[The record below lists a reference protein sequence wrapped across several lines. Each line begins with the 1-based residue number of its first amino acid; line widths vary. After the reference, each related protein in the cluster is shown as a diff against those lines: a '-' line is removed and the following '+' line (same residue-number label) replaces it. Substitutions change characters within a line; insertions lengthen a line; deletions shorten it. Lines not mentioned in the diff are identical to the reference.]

1 MIVMSRKILS
11 IISLLFWG
19 YGFGQLPVDYSLYY
33 SSDKIYNCN
42 SPSQLIPA
50 DKIEVDVPTI
60 YNMRGGRVVDWFVE
74 CGETGGGISVGHSV
88 VEAVNIGT
96 ERDMKVRLSSAGG
109 EGKLVVLFNFPIK
122 NDSLRIAVWNYRK
135 SGKPMVVPEEPVFR
149 LGSRDFSVY
158 TYADSL
164 GSDSTRSKSYID
176 GFGRVVQRSDV
187 GGSPLG
193 GDIINLTAYD
203 RMGRQSRKY
212 LPFVADTL
220 GALVYNPAYQRSYYE
235 GKYPDSA
242 EDAPYAYTS
251 TEYDSPAVGT
261 IIRSSGAGADISIDG
276 PRGGSPTV
284 TEYRQSDADSV
295 WRFEI
300 DPLNPERVYKRSYY
314 TYGTL
319 LAKSTFMEYGDSV
332 FDKTTEFTDCEGNKV
347 MTENFDSDGRIYYVY
362 DIYGRLCYTIPEVC
376 AASMTENTSYGWD
389 DSMISRYCYLNVY
402 DERGNVIRE
411 YSPASEPKILIYD
424 RRDRLIL
431 ARDGNH
437 SAASQWAF
445 SKYDVFDRPVMTG
458 ILYGGTEDYHRQRAA
473 ACTELF
479 ETRSGAPSSLHLY
492 TNRCYP
498 VIVPD
503 SSEVYGVNYYDD
515 YSWDDIAWGGAENGV
530 NLWVSGQLTRTKT
543 KVLGEQK
550 WLNKVV
556 YYDEKYRKVKM
567 LSELYPD
574 GTQTDIRRY
583 DFRGNMVEETVRQS
597 GTAGQEG
604 FVRHYTYDDWGRLT
618 GITQSTDGDTRN
630 GLVELVTYTHD
641 DLGEISTR
649 RFHDSERGARTVY
662 RRNLTGTDVRQS
674 GPVNMRM
681 KYGQAGNY
689 FSGSQPYT
697 RLTEFTWDSQHGNNG
712 YAYDYDDRGR
722 LTRGA
727 YLQLDGSSPSQDE
740 YDIVTAGSVE
750 LEYDTRTDNI
760 LGIARSGNNMPM
772 SYEGYRMTTVRMP
785 GGQTSEKFLYDA
797 AGNLTYDGQSR
808 QHYRYNPLGR
818 LASVFDTAQRTDT
831 VNVFTDV
838 WLAYTRPQSEQEQQ
852 TLHEDFPEYID
863 EHGDIDERYR
873 VPDASARYEYYFI
886 PKKYPSLRDLM
897 YVYEHSNSLNL
908 VYEYCGQTPEL
919 SVQTQYEDYI
929 EVDVERWIHRRS
941 TPSSA
946 TGMQLHAAYPDYFD
960 ENGAIYEIYR
970 MSYSND
976 ECFIIPAEHPE
987 LSDETVVHV
996 ISSGAYHVYPYI
1008 VQPPVSFEP
1017 ITPYFVSDNSGVP
1030 VMQGQYLRL
1039 SFGQITEEDF
1049 AAYHDYRSHA
1059 VESLTFYVDSYS
1071 GMIRDE
1077 YRIVDDYYYIP
1088 EEYYSLLGNTF
1099 GGYEFIDWE
1108 IVNEAPGIVVP
1119 PSVIHIFTGL
1129 QKRMESVYGGD
1140 GEKLAVR
1147 FFDNDTVSS
1156 VIYYNGA
1163 FTYESHGWNPSTRT
1177 LRDIATPEGVVTKS
1191 GGNYYYKYFLR
1202 DYLGNVR
1209 DVLSCS
1215 KSGGYQEEQFTD
1227 YDPLGL
1233 AISKIGND
1241 NPYLYNGKEL
1251 YPDFSDSYE
1260 GVYDFGARYYNP
1272 LYGRW
1277 FAPDPEKQHLNP
1289 YIYCGNNPVMKIDPN
1304 GRFWV
1309 PGQLK
1314 ILLDKV
1320 KFAQAELK
1328 RIRRELLLSL
1338 NQKGVIKDKNYY
1350 KAWDEVEDINMRL
1363 KGIREDKKNIR
1374 KLDKSETVY
1383 EMKYVDSDRYVTYKA
1398 SDGHVVIE
1406 YGSLGTGAHER
1417 GHNVQWLKKD
1427 GFEERFNKD
1436 GYLTNPG
1443 RNADEM
1449 TQNEVQAY
1457 RLQYSYDG
1465 KNLFPVGIN
1474 SYKDI
1479 NAHTISKIVDTKN
1492 NPLYPFAKKSIDYLM
1507 MNNKLND

>member
-1 MIVMSRKILS
+1 M
-11 IISLLFWG
+11 
-19 YGFGQLPVDYSLYY
+19 
-33 SSDKIYNCN
+33 
-42 SPSQLIPA
+42 
-50 DKIEVDVPTI
+50 
-60 YNMRGGRVVDWFVE
+60 DWFVE

-122 NDSLRIAVWNYRK
+122 NDTLRIAVWNYRK

-515 YSWDDIAWGGAENGV
+515 YSWDDIAWGGAESGV

-604 FVRHYTYDDWGRLT
+604 FVRRYTYDDWGRLT

-727 YLQLDGSSPSQDE
+727 YLQLDGSSSTQDE

-785 GGQTSEKFLYDA
+785 GGQTSEKFRYDA

-838 WLAYTRPQSEQEQQ
+838 WLTYERMDNPDIWA
-852 TLHEDFPEYID
+852 TLH
-863 EHGDIDERYR
+863 G
-873 VPDASARYEYYFI
+873 
-886 PKKYPSLRDLM
+886 L
-897 YVYEHSNSLNL
+897 
-908 VYEYCGQTPEL
+908 
-919 SVQTQYEDYI
+919 
-929 EVDVERWIHRRS
+929 
-941 TPSSA
+941 
-946 TGMQLHAAYPDYFD
+946 YPDYFNSD
-960 ENGAIYEIYR
+960 GRINENYRVLSWNGVPYDFYFIPTKYPFLADTHYINAGVGHTTDFMGGTPEKTVSVYYYGPERINTNCWLRKVGTSSDPAIHDMFPDYFDSDGHVLYSYLISGTANAYMIPERYYELTDIGSVSTLTSGCYTVEYYSVTPPVEGYVPSSPVYMDAFLDIPVR
-970 MSYSND
+970 DDRFVRFSVDAGSAQYNEFIEYATRVYPKYFDVMSGGINFSYS
-976 ECFIIPAEHPE
+976 
-987 LSDETVVHV
+987 
-996 ISSGAYHVYPYI
+996 
-1008 VQPPVSFEP
+1008 
-1017 ITPYFVSDNSGVP
+1017 
-1030 VMQGQYLRL
+1030 
-1039 SFGQITEEDF
+1039 
-1049 AAYHDYRSHA
+1049 
-1059 VESLTFYVDSYS
+1059 
-1071 GMIRDE
+1071 IRG
-1077 YRIVDDYYYIP
+1077 DYYYLP
-1088 EEYYSLLGNTF
+1088 REYTSLLHGPF
-1099 GGYEFIDWE
+1099 SEYDCIEWE
-1108 IVNEAPGIVVP
+1108 ILDYFPGAGVAPSEI
-1119 PSVIHIFTGL
+1119 SVDVTIRP
-1129 QKRMESVYGGD
+1129 KRMEAVYGGD

-1156 VIYYNGA
+1156 AIYYNGA
-1163 FTYESHGWNPSTRT
+1163 FTYVSQGSNPAART
-1177 LRDIATPEGVVTKS
+1177 LRDMSTPEGVVTKS
-1191 GGNYYYKYFLR
+1191 GGNYYYKYFFR

-1209 DVLSCS
+1209 MVSRAF
-1215 KSGGYQEEQFTD
+1215 KGSGGSVQFTEEQEAH
-1227 YDPLGL
+1227 YDPLGQT
-1233 AISKIGND
+1233 ISKIGND

-1251 YPDFSDSYE
+1251 YPDFSDAYE

-1277 FAPDPEKQHLNP
+1277 FAQDPEKQFINP
-1289 YIYCGNNPVMKIDPN
+1289 YLYCANNPVMGTDPD
-1304 GRFWV
+1304 GRLMPWAQFSSAWFNAFIRANELIT
-1309 PGQLK
+1309 QEWK
-1314 ILLDKV
+1314 LLDKISNSSN
-1320 KFAQAELK
+1320 LK
-1328 RIRRELLLSL
+1328 KIARLESKRANISAAK
-1338 NQKGVIKDKNYY
+1338 QK
-1350 KAWDEVEDINMRL
+1350 
-1363 KGIREDKKNIR
+1363 
-1374 KLDKSETVY
+1374 VY
-1383 EMKYVDSDRYVTYKA
+1383 EDMDNLVLMYKDRIYDYRMNEVTLETGQPMGVYKGENNEVSIQYTNKGNA
-1398 SDGHVVIE
+1398 
-1406 YGSLGTGAHER
+1406 AHER
-1417 GHNVQWLKKD
+1417 THVASYRVIGRKLEFYPDAVGGGLLNSAYNSSNSDKIQTMNEVEAYKMQYSFNGKFELPGLNGSIVQVYKMTDMTPHALSQI
-1427 GFEERFNKD
+1427 FNK
-1436 GYLTNPG
+1436 
-1443 RNADEM
+1443 A
-1449 TQNEVQAY
+1449 
-1457 RLQYSYDG
+1457 
-1465 KNLFPVGIN
+1465 IN
-1474 SYKDI
+1474 SE
-1479 NAHTISKIVDTKN
+1479 A
-1492 NPLYPFAKKSIDYLM
+1492 YPFAKRYVGTF
-1507 MNNKLND
+1507 NKQTDEVLYP